1 MNWGH
6 KIAILYGGFATFI
19 IGMVVICVRQTDIH
33 LVSPEYYKEE
43 IAYQAQID
51 RLHNAQQLKQPLQ
64 LTYQAQ
70 SGLVQLQF
78 PVATPDLNGT
88 VLFFRPSDAH
98 QDVKFTIHADAAGQ
112 QSIPVNQL
120 SKGLWKV
127 KINWN
132 QGGKAYLQEQ
142 TLVI

>member
-6 KIAILYGGFATFI
+6 KIAILYSGFAAFI

-43 IAYQAQID
+43 IAYQTQID
-51 RLHNAQQLKQPLQ
+51 RLNNAKQLKQPLQ

-70 SGLVQLQF
+70 SGVVQVQF
-78 PVATPDLNGT
+78 PVTAPDLSGSI
-88 VLFFRPSDAH
+88 VFFRPSDAH
-98 QDVKFTIHADAAGQ
+98 QDVRVTVQPNAAGQ
-112 QSIPVNQL
+112 QTIPVSKL

-127 KINWN
+127 KINWS
-132 QGGKAYLQEQ
+132 QGGKDYLQEQ